1 MYLVEFKI
9 FQFKRIITKL
19 FPIILVIFCSRD
31 VQIPLGWCSS
41 QVGRQVGVPHLHP
54 PIPSTSRLTR
64 FQTSE
69 SEILRYF
76 FVSSFSGMVSR
87 FFPGGE
93 ILKLVVL
100 YEFLNSALSFAIHW
114 SFLEHLP
121 ATAMAKTRVHRQH
134 TRHTPHSKLFTDW
147 TIGPHLFGQQFP
159 FLFDQRVGFCWQCH
173 SVTYVW
179 AQKKRCC

>member
-1 MYLVEFKI
+1 MSKSLWDDVLAKSGGRLGCRTYTHPSPALPDWHDFRHLNLRSCDI
-9 FQFKRIITKL
+9 FLSLR
-19 FPIILVIFCSRD
+19 FPVWF
-31 VQIPLGWCSS
+31 PG
-41 QVGRQVGVPHLHP
+41 
-54 PIPSTSRLTR
+54 
-64 FQTSE
+64 
-69 SEILRYF
+69 
-76 FVSSFSGMVSR
+76 